1 MKRTITVSKT
11 RPDDWPE
18 KPEVG
23 THDTPFGTLT
33 VTEKGLSTTAYTGPP
48 PAHMTAKKKHRRD

>member
-18 KPEVG
+18 GTETG
-23 THDTPFGTLT
+23 THQTTFGPLT
-33 VTEKGLSTTAYTGPP
+33 ITEKGISTTAYTGPP
-48 PAHMTAKKKHRRD
+48 PVRMTAKKKHRRD